1 MGFISLLN
9 SLFRVEFDYIVLA
22 ELWLRIL
29 LLFSTFPEYLL
40 CSSPESLFPATSQFL
55 NSMEEASN
63 IDDAMRAFVNN
74 SSCSL
79 VAACCCCR
87 STCAVRHDTCPRGG
101 MLDWLSLLAT
111 SSWFNYR
118 SQVWMVCECVCLREC
133 VSVVFVSAGKCVLWH
148 VNHPPLALSIS
159 GHDNWSCYH
168 NFVAVAVAVARS
180 WSRSPYQGYVSGSLA
195 PSA

>member
-1 MGFISLLN
+1 MLVITENTSSLLYLPWIS
-9 SLFRVEFDYIVLA
+9 SLQ
-22 ELWLRIL
+22 
-29 LLFSTFPEYLL
+29 FPW
-40 CSSPESLFPATSQFL
+40 ESLPSNFSVSQFDGRGRGW
-55 NSMEEASN
+55 N

-118 SQVWMVCECVCLREC
+118 SQAWMVCECVRVC
-133 VSVVFVSAGKCVLWH
+133 VVFVSAGKCVLWH

-168 NFVAVAVAVARS
+168 NFVAVAVAVAVARS
-180 WSRSPYQGYVSGSLA
+180 WSRSPYQGCVSGSLA